1 MNDHYAYLVGALI
14 YDAAWVACYFWC
26 KSYRAQMIWGSLV
39 SAPFA
44 LTSIL
49 FIPQYWSPPSLF
61 NLDARFKVGIEDF
74 LWAGAVGGIASVI
87 GEAFLKERFA
97 ARRGQKRQRHF
108 APFVVMG
115 VLFLIL
121 EFWHPGQT
129 MYNMIFALLVGALV
143 VIIIRPDLTLLMLV
157 GSGLFTALYWVLFLY
172 FLAFF
177 PEFISQYYNVSN
189 LLGISIRGVPIEEL
203 LFAAAGGAVWSVAY
217 EYIQGYRLAPNKR
230 FSLVEV
236 QGP

>member
-26 KSYRAQMIWGSLV
+26 RSYRAQMIWGSLV

-74 LWAGAVGGIASVI
+74 LWAAAVGGIASVI

-108 APFVVMG
+108 AAVRCYG
-115 VLFLIL
+115 RAFLIL

-129 MYNMIFALLVGALV
+129 MYNMIFALLVGAPRCNHHPPGLDALDARRLGTFHGTVLGV
-143 VIIIRPDLTLLMLV
+143 VPVFL
-157 GSGLFTALYWVLFLY
+157 GVL
-172 FLAFF
+172 
-177 PEFISQYYNVSN
+177 P
-189 LLGISIRGVPIEEL
+189 
-203 LFAAAGGAVWSVAY
+203 
-217 EYIQGYRLAPNKR
+217 
-230 FSLVEV
+230 
-236 QGP
+236 